1 MKPTSDGRMESFRS
15 NSGSDVQHTG
25 GLGKDASS
33 NTVSVL
39 GTKLIPPSSSSE
51 FSVYSRELPVGAT
64 LEHYKILKVLGSGGF
79 GITYLVRD
87 MMLKRKVVLKENFPS
102 SYAYRDPFTG
112 RVIPNNDHDAESF
125 KWTLSNFLN
134 EARILAR
141 LDFPGI
147 VRVLSIF
154 ECNGTAYFSMDYIQG
169 LPLDYLGEQQL
180 LTGECYSEAKLKGLL
195 VHILQILDYLHK
207 KGICHRDIKP
217 GNILLTQE
225 GTPVLVDFGASRHME
240 SNQTQTILTTHGFS
254 SPEQALGRKNTGP
267 WSDIYSLGATFYS
280 LLKGSAPPRG
290 EERLLNDTMPSLVSS
305 ADLAPNY
312 SRKFLKTIDKAL
324 SPRVEDRYDSA
335 EAWMKDLKV
344 DGEAIS
350 TIQFSAEEF
359 KTARRRFFS
368 LFALSS
374 SSFMSEG
381 RKRWEWRKILGYLAV
396 VGIIGAGLVFLFMKW
411 RDSLD
416 DASKLHFP
424 GVMST
429 PIPQVVAE
437 PRGESVLSSMDHFD
451 IRLDSPALSRFHLP
465 AQMPDR
471 FPLSCVHLRLLQ
483 EDTVCPSLYLTI
495 RDEEGNLVS
504 RSLNGFP
511 FTLIENPALTGFRFV
526 DFPELKA
533 NVFYRFSFETKD
545 NVPHPLKVVSSEVT
559 TLERGNW
566 IRPNAKFIYAS
577 NDPGLKDALNNPE
590 NANIREM
597 LIASRRRGRTEI
609 DSIILTKREK
619 ELVRKF
625 AEAGYPSAQYKI
637 ARLIFERDG
646 RYGEE
651 GGSWLYKAAMGG
663 FIVAQRDLAFLLVG
677 SKEFFPD
684 IAQCPASLSQNYP
697 FAVDLLLMSF
707 AARDPSVLY
716 MLGVL
721 YSQGWGVK
729 YSPEMVMRLS
739 ELLKGSGYDLSRLT
753 LSAPILS
760 HWELLGQKEG
770 AYTRMC
776 CTIPNRRIKEFS
788 GLRLL
793 RTSMKGGNL
802 LIDKVRLLRNGQ
814 EVMSRSFRT
823 ALTWESPVLEV
834 SIDMDDFAEEEDS
847 SNWSIEVIMAP
858 ANTSGIMEMMRKK
871 ELSGAEERKV

>member
-1 MKPTSDGRMESFRS
+1 MESFRS
-15 NSGSDVQHTG
+15 NSDPDVPHTG
-25 GLGKDASS
+25 VPEKDARS
-33 NTVSVL
+33 NTL

-112 RVIPNNDHDAESF
+112 RVIPNNEHDAESF

-169 LPLDYLGEQQL
+169 LPLDYLGEQRL
-180 LTGECYSEAKLKGLL
+180 LTGDCYSEAKLKGLL

-225 GTPVLVDFGASRHME
+225 GTPVLVDFGASRRME
-240 SNQTQTILTTHGFS
+240 SAQTQTVLTTHGFS

-267 WSDIYSLGATFYS
+267 WSDLYSLGATFYS
-280 LLKGSAPPRG
+280 LLKGAVPPRG
-290 EERLLNDTMPSLVSS
+290 EERLLNDTMPPLASS
-305 ADLAPNY
+305 ADLAPDY
-312 SRKFLKTIDKAL
+312 SKKFLKTIDKAL
-324 SPRVEDRYDSA
+324 SPRVENRYDSA
-335 EAWMKDLKV
+335 EAWMKDLEV

-350 TIQFSAEEF
+350 TIKFSAEEF
-359 KTARRRFFS
+359 KTARRRFFN
-368 LFALSS
+368 LFASSS

-381 RKRWEWRKILGYLAV
+381 RRRWGWRKILGYFAV
-396 VGIIGAGLVFLFMKW
+396 VSIIGAGLVFSFMKW
-411 RDSLD
+411 GGFWD
-416 DASKLHFP
+416 DASKFRSH
-424 GVMST
+424 GVMAT
-429 PIPQVVAE
+429 PIPQLVAE
-437 PRGESVLSSMDHFD
+437 PNGVSVLSTMDRFD
-451 IRLDSPALSRFHLP
+451 VRLDNPALSRLNLSDES
-465 AQMPDR
+465 PDR
-471 FPLSCVHLRLLQ
+471 FCLSCVHLRLLQ
-483 EDTVCPSLYLTI
+483 DDTICPPLYLTI

-504 RSLNGFP
+504 RSFNGFP
-511 FTLIENPALTGFRFV
+511 FTLIESPGLTGFRFT
-526 DFPELKA
+526 DFPELRPD
-533 NVFYRFSFETKD
+533 VYYRFSFETKD

-559 TLERGNW
+559 TLERGKRV
-566 IRPNAKFIYAS
+566 RPNFRFIFAPNAS
-577 NDPGLKDALNNPE
+577 GLKDTLNSPE
-590 NANIREM
+590 NGNIREM
-597 LIASRRRGRTEI
+597 LIASRRRSRTEI
-609 DSIILTKREK
+609 DSIMLTKWEK

-625 AEAGYPSAQYKI
+625 AEAGYPSAQYKL

-651 GGSWLYKAAMGG
+651 GGAWLYKAAMGG
-663 FIVAQRDLAFLLVG
+663 FIIAQRDLAFLLVG

-684 IAQCPASLSQNYP
+684 ISPCPASLSQNYP

-707 AARDPSVLY
+707 AAREPSVMY
-716 MLGVL
+716 MLGIL
-721 YSQGWGVK
+721 YSQGWGVE
-729 YSPEMVMRLS
+729 YSTEMVKRLS
-739 ELLKGSGYDLSRLT
+739 ELLKGSNYDLSRLT

-776 CTIPNRRIKEFS
+776 CTIPRWRMKEFS

-802 LIDKVRLLRNGQ
+802 LIDKVRLLRDGH
-814 EVMSRSFRT
+814 EVMARSFRK

-834 SIDMDDFAEEEDS
+834 PIDMEDFTEEKDDS
-847 SNWSIEVIMAP
+847 SWSIEVLMAP
-858 ANTSGIMEMMRKK
+858 ANTAGIMEMMRKK
-871 ELSGAEERKV
+871 EFSGAEERKV